1 MSRQRADSPGREAK
15 RFHAHAKWQTVK
27 AHIYYGG
34 GITLRWGVAI
44 DGNDNVFV
52 ANFSGQHLSE
62 ICGIKTATCPAGF
75 KTGDPISPVV
85 GYRSDALTR
94 NTGVASDPSGNVWL
108 ANNWLPVPI
117 QSNPGGHAAVVFIG
131 LAAPVKTPLNGN
143 SRKP

>member
-1 MSRQRADSPGREAK
+1 MPRQRADSPGGEAK
-15 RFHAHAKWQTVK
+15 RIHAHAKWQNRES
-27 AHIYYGG
+27 AY
-34 GITLRWGVAI
+34 LLWRLPWGVAI

-94 NTGVASDPSGNVWL
+94 NTGVAIDPSGNVWL